1 MNFQDRPLIFLLAG
15 LFGLL
20 LLSSILGVLI
30 ARFKGNTP
38 VVVNLNSR
46 IRAWWVMCLLSVAA
60 MGFGP
65 VGSVLLFAIM
75 SLLALRECV
84 TLTPTRRGDHEA
96 LFWCFFVLL
105 PLQYLLV
112 GVQWYGVFAIFIP
125 VFAFLFIPT
134 RMALAGDSHNFLER
148 TAKIQ
153 WSMMIAVYCISYA
166 PALLMLPIPGFEHQN
181 IKLLLFLMIVVQ
193 ISDVLQYVFGKLFG
207 KRPIAP
213 RLSPN
218 KTIEGFVGGI
228 ASATLVGTLLYWIT
242 PFAPWQAALI
252 SLVITLMGFAGGLCM
267 SAIKRDR
274 GVKDFGA
281 MIEGHG
287 GMMDRIDS
295 LCFSAPIFF
304 HLVRFYFT

>member
-1 MNFQDRPLIFLLAG
+1 MNFQDHALIALLVG

-20 LLSSILGVLI
+20 LFASITGFI
-30 ARFKGNTP
+30 IEKAKGRTP
-38 VVVNLNSR
+38 VIINLNAR

-60 MGFGP
+60 MLCGP
-65 VGSVLLFAIM
+65 VGSTLLFAMM
-75 SLLALRECV
+75 SLLALRECI
-84 TLTPTRRGDHEA
+84 TLTPTHRGDHEA
-96 LFWCFFVLL
+96 LFWCFFILL
-105 PLQYLLV
+105 PLQYVLV
-112 GVQWYGVFAIFIP
+112 GIQWYGTFAIFIP

-134 RMALAGDSHNFLER
+134 RMALAGDSKNFLER
-148 TAKIQ
+148 SAKIQ

-166 PALLMLPIPGFEHQN
+166 PALLMLPIPGYEHQN

-193 ISDVLQYVFGKLFG
+193 ISDVLQYVFGKLMG

-218 KTIEGFVGGI
+218 KTVEGFVGGI
-228 ASATLVGTLLYWIT
+228 GSATLVGTLLWWIT

-252 SLVITLMGFAGGLCM
+252 SLAITLLGFAGGLCM

-281 MIEGHG
+281 TIEGHG

-295 LCFSAPIFF
+295 LCFAAPVFF
-304 HLVRFYFT
+304 HIVRFWFT

>member
-1 MNFQDRPLIFLLAG
+1 MNFQDQPLVFLLVG

-20 LLSSILGVLI
+20 VFASIVGFIIEKTKGSSPVIL
-30 ARFKGNTP
+30 
-38 VVVNLNSR
+38 NLNAR
-46 IRAWWVMCLLSVAA
+46 IRAWWMMCLLSVAA
-60 MGFGP
+60 MWFGP
-65 VGSVLLFAIM
+65 IGSTLLFAIM

-105 PLQYLLV
+105 PLQYVLV
-112 GVQWYGVFAIFIP
+112 SMKWYGTFAIFIP
-125 VFAFLFIPT
+125 VYVFLFIPT
-134 RMALAGDSHNFLER
+134 RMALAGDSNNFLER
-148 TAKIQ
+148 SARIQ
-153 WSMMIAVYCISYA
+153 WSMMISVYCISYA
-166 PALLMLPIPGFEHQN
+166 PALLMLSIPGYEHQN

-193 ISDVLQYVFGKLFG
+193 ISDVLQYVFGKLIG

-228 ASATLVGTLLYWIT
+228 ASATLVGTLLWWVT

-252 SLVITLMGFAGGLCM
+252 SLLITLLGFAGGLCM

-281 MIEGHG
+281 TIEGHG

-295 LCFSAPIFF
+295 LCFAAPVFF
-304 HLVRFYFT
+304 HLVRFWFT

>member
-1 MNFQDRPLIFLLAG
+1 MNFQDKALVMLLCG

-20 LLSSILGVLI
+20 LVASLSGLLI

-38 VVVNLNSR
+38 VVENLNAR
-46 IRAWWVMCLLSVAA
+46 IRAWWGMCIISVAA
-60 MGFGP
+60 MWFGP
-65 VGSVLLFAIM
+65 VGSVLLFAVM
-75 SLLALRECV
+75 SFLALRECV

-112 GVQWYGVFAIFIP
+112 GVQWYGTFAIFIP
-125 VFAFLFIPT
+125 VYAFLFIST
-134 RMALAGDSHNFLER
+134 RMALAGDTRHFLER
-148 TAKIQ
+148 SAKIQ
-153 WSMMIAVYCISYA
+153 WSMMVAVYCISHA
-166 PALLMLPIPGFEHQN
+166 PALLMLSIPGFENQN

-193 ISDVLQYVFGKLFG
+193 ISDVLQYVFGKLLG
-207 KRPIAP
+207 KRAIVP

-218 KTIEGFVGGI
+218 KTVEGFVGGI
-228 ASATLVGTLLYWIT
+228 ASATLVGTLLWWIT

-252 SLVITLMGFAGGLCM
+252 SLAITLLGFAGGLCM

-295 LCFSAPIFF
+295 LCFAAPVFF

>member
-1 MNFQDRPLIFLLAG
+1 MNFQDHALIALLVG

-20 LLSSILGVLI
+20 LFASITGFI
-30 ARFKGNTP
+30 IEKAKGRTP
-38 VVVNLNSR
+38 VIINLNAR

-60 MGFGP
+60 MLCGP
-65 VGSVLLFAIM
+65 VGSTLLFAMM
-75 SLLALRECV
+75 SLLALRECI
-84 TLTPTRRGDHEA
+84 TLTPTHRGDHEA
-96 LFWCFFVLL
+96 LFWCFFILL
-105 PLQYLLV
+105 PLQYVLV
-112 GVQWYGVFAIFIP
+112 GIQWYGTFAIFIP

-134 RMALAGDSHNFLER
+134 RMALSGDSKNFLER
-148 TAKIQ
+148 SAKIQ

-166 PALLMLPIPGFEHQN
+166 PALLMLPIPGYEHQN

-193 ISDVLQYVFGKLFG
+193 ISDVLQYVFGKLMG

-218 KTIEGFVGGI
+218 KTVEGFVGGI
-228 ASATLVGTLLYWIT
+228 GTATLVGTLLWWIT

-252 SLVITLMGFAGGLCM
+252 SLAITLLGFAGGLCM

-281 MIEGHG
+281 TIEGHG

-295 LCFSAPIFF
+295 LCFAAPVFF
-304 HLVRFYFT
+304 HIVRFWFT

>member
-1 MNFQDRPLIFLLAG
+1 MNFRDQSLVYLLVG

-20 LLSSILGVLI
+20 VFASVVGFIIEKAKGSS
-30 ARFKGNTP
+30 P
-38 VVVNLNSR
+38 VIVNLNAR
-46 IRAWWVMCLLSVAA
+46 IRAWWMMCLLSVAA
-60 MGFGP
+60 MWSGP
-65 VGSVLLFAIM
+65 IGSTLLFAIM

-96 LFWCFFVLL
+96 LFWCFFILL
-105 PLQYLLV
+105 PLQYVLV
-112 GVQWYGVFAIFIP
+112 GMQWYGTFAIFIP
-125 VFAFLFIPT
+125 VYAFLFIPT
-134 RMALAGDSHNFLER
+134 RMALAGDSNNFLER
-148 TAKIQ
+148 SAKIQ

-166 PALLMLPIPGFEHQN
+166 PALLMLPIPGYEHQN

-193 ISDVLQYVFGKLFG
+193 ISDVLQYVFGKLIG

-218 KTIEGFVGGI
+218 KTVEGFVGGI
-228 ASATLVGTLLYWIT
+228 ASATLVGTLLWWVT

-252 SLVITLMGFAGGLCM
+252 SLVITLLGFAGGLCM

-295 LCFSAPIFF
+295 LCFAAPVFF
-304 HLVRFYFT
+304 HLVRFWFT

>member
-1 MNFQDRPLIFLLAG
+1 MNFQDHALIALLVG

-20 LLSSILGVLI
+20 LFASITGFI
-30 ARFKGNTP
+30 IEKAKGRTP
-38 VVVNLNSR
+38 VIINLNAR

-60 MGFGP
+60 MLCGP
-65 VGSVLLFAIM
+65 VGSTLLFAMM
-75 SLLALRECV
+75 SLLALRECI
-84 TLTPTRRGDHEA
+84 TLTPTHRGDHEA
-96 LFWCFFVLL
+96 LFWCFFILL
-105 PLQYLLV
+105 PLQYVLV
-112 GVQWYGVFAIFIP
+112 GIQWYGTFAIFIP

-134 RMALAGDSHNFLER
+134 RMALSGDSKNFLER
-148 TAKIQ
+148 SAKIQ

-166 PALLMLPIPGFEHQN
+166 PALLMLPIPGYEHQN

-193 ISDVLQYVFGKLFG
+193 ISDVLQYVFGKLMG

-218 KTIEGFVGGI
+218 KTVEGFVGGI
-228 ASATLVGTLLYWIT
+228 GTATLVGTLLWWVT

-252 SLVITLMGFAGGLCM
+252 SLAITLLGFAGGLCM

-281 MIEGHG
+281 TIEGHG

-295 LCFSAPIFF
+295 LCFAAPVFF
-304 HLVRFYFT
+304 HIVRFWFT